1 MRTETLHPPYSTEGG
16 FATLGPEPTELVRL
30 LDETFREWALR
41 DGARPMTAPAL
52 LPVAGLAKLDFY
64 QNFPQLALV
73 ASRFDLADGRPAPT
87 GAAAAGAVPGAD
99 LDPAAL
105 ALPSTVC
112 YGVYLGHTGAVLAEN
127 TAVTLVGQC
136 FRNEEHYDGLRRLM
150 SFRMREVVALGSAEF
165 AQRHVDHYADL
176 TERFTRAIGLPVV
189 KEAATDPFFDRE
201 GPRAL
206 MQRLI
211 PVKYEFLYGGTA
223 IASVNTHRNFFGERC
238 GISLDG
244 QEGPAFTSCVGFG
257 FERWVHALAD
267 HFAGDWDAAL
277 TAVVRARADVG

>member
-1 MRTETLHPPYSTEGG
+1 
-16 FATLGPEPTELVRL
+16 
-30 LDETFREWALR
+30 
-41 DGARPMTAPAL
+41 MTAPAL

-73 ASRFDLADGRPAPT
+73 ASRFDLADGRPAPAA
-87 GAAAAGAVPGAD
+87 AAAAGAVPGAD

-112 YGVYLGHTGAVLAEN
+112 YGVYLGHAGTVLAED
-127 TAVTLVGQC
+127 TSVTLVGQC

-176 TERFTRAIGLPVV
+176 TERFARAIGLPVV

-238 GISLDG
+238 DIGLDG
-244 QEGPAFTSCVGFG
+244 QDGPAFTSCVGFG

-277 TAVVRARADVG
+277 TAVARARADVG